1 MLYNMRPFPQLEIR
15 SMDKKASMADFAAL
29 LDGQLKN
36 YRKGFNPGDTVMA
49 RVVRIGDTHV
59 TLDVNAKLVGLL
71 PVEDVTDAEGD
82 ITVKRGDDIE
92 VSFVSMQKDFYLFAK
107 ADVAE
112 SAAIVAED
120 ETLRRAFERGL
131 ALEGKVE
138 KEVKGGYEV
147 TVCGQRA
154 FCPYS
159 QIDRMRK
166 QLPAG
171 AENPYLGKTFAFIVQ
186 EYGSDDRGVN
196 LIVSHRAVQEK
207 ELQAAKDY
215 LRDTLS
221 EGQTLNGTVVK
232 VLDFGAFVDLGGVE
246 GLVPVREISWDKVVK
261 PSDFVKE
268 GDLVTVKIISL
279 DWERERISLSIRQC
293 QAKPLKP
300 RTPEELA
307 AEAEAQDVQN
317 WMDAHKDDNS
327 GVSSLG
333 SAFDGLKI

>member
-1 MLYNMRPFPQLEIR
+1 
-15 SMDKKASMADFAAL
+15 MDKKASMADFAAL
-29 LDGQLKN
+29 LDGQFKN
-36 YRKGFNPGDTVMA
+36 YRKGFNPGDTVSA
-49 RVVRIGDTHV
+49 RVVRVGETHV
-59 TLDVNAKLVGLL
+59 TLDVNAKLVGLM
-71 PVEDVTDAEGD
+71 PIEDVTDADGD
-82 ITVKRGDDIE
+82 VTVKRGDSIE
-92 VSFVSMQKDFYLFAK
+92 VSFVSMQKDYYLFAK

-120 ETLRRAFERGL
+120 ETLRRAFDRGL
-131 ALEGKVE
+131 ALDGKVE

-154 FCPYS
+154 F
-159 QIDRMRK
+159 RK
-166 QLPAG
+166 ALPAG
-171 AENPYLGKTFAFIVQ
+171 AENPYLGQTYSFIVQ
-186 EYGSDDRGVN
+186 EYSTDDRGLN
-196 LIVSHRAVQEK
+196 LIVSRRAVQEK

-246 GLVPVREISWDKVVK
+246 GLVPVREITWDKVVK

-268 GDLVTVKIISL
+268 GDLVTVKILSL
-279 DWERERISLSIRQC
+279 DWDRERISLSIRQC

-300 RTPEELA
+300 RTPEEIA
-307 AEAEAQDVQN
+307 AEAEAKDVQD

-327 GVSSLG
+327 GFSSLG
-333 SAFDGLKI
+333 SAFDGLKL

>member
-1 MLYNMRPFPQLEIR
+1 
-15 SMDKKASMADFAAL
+15 MDKKASMADFAVL
-29 LDGQLKN
+29 LDGQFKN
-36 YRKGFNPGDTVMA
+36 YRKGFNPGDNVMA
-49 RVVRIGDTHV
+49 RVVRVGETHV

-71 PVEDVTDAEGD
+71 PIEDVTNAEGD
-82 ITVKRGDDIE
+82 VTVKRGDSIE
-92 VSFVSMQKDFYLFAK
+92 VSFVSMQKDDYLFAK

-120 ETLRRAFERGL
+120 ETIRRAFDRGL
-131 ALEGKVE
+131 ALDGKVE

-159 QIDRMRK
+159 QIERFRK
-166 QLPAG
+166 TLPAG
-171 AENPYLGKTFAFIVQ
+171 ADNPYIGQTFSFIVQ
-186 EYGSDDRGVN
+186 EYSTDDRGLN
-196 LIVSHRAVQEK
+196 IIVSRRAVQEK

-221 EGQTLNGTVVK
+221 EGQTINGTVVK

-246 GLVPVREISWDKVVK
+246 GLVPVREISWDKVVH

-307 AEAEAQDVQN
+307 AEAEAKDVQD

-327 GVSSLG
+327 GFSSLG

>member
-1 MLYNMRPFPQLEIR
+1 
-15 SMDKKASMADFAAL
+15 MDKKASMADFAAL
-29 LDGQLKN
+29 LDGQLRN

-49 RVVRIGDTHV
+49 RVVRVGETHV

-71 PVEDVTDAEGD
+71 PIEDVTDAEGD
-82 ITVKRGDDIE
+82 ITVKRGDEIE

-120 ETLRRAFERGL
+120 ETLRRAYDRGL
-131 ALEGKVE
+131 ALDGKVE

-159 QIDRMRK
+159 QMDRFRK
-166 QLPAG
+166 TLAPG
-171 AENPYLGKTFAFIVQ
+171 AENPYIGQTFPFVVQ
-186 EYGSDDRGVN
+186 EYGKDDRGTN
-196 LIVSHRAVQEK
+196 LIVSRRAVQEK

-215 LRDTLS
+215 LRDSLS

-232 VLDFGAFVDLGGVE
+232 VLNFGAFVDLGGVE
-246 GLVPVREISWDKVVK
+246 GLVPVREISWDKVVN
-261 PSDFVKE
+261 PADFVKE
-268 GDLVTVKIISL
+268 GDLVTVKILSL

-300 RTPEELA
+300 RIPEELA
-307 AEAEAQDVQN
+307 AEAEAKDVQD

-327 GVSSLG
+327 GFSSLG
-333 SAFDGLKI
+333 SAFAGLKL

>member
-1 MLYNMRPFPQLEIR
+1 
-15 SMDKKASMADFAAL
+15 MDKKASMADFAAL

-171 AENPYLGKTFAFIVQ
+171 AE
-186 EYGSDDRGVN
+186 DRGVN

-327 GVSSLG
+327 GFSSLG

>member
-1 MLYNMRPFPQLEIR
+1 
-15 SMDKKASMADFAAL
+15 MDKKASMADFAAL
-29 LDGQLKN
+29 LDGQFKN
-36 YRKGFNPGDTVMA
+36 YRKGFNPGDTVTA
-49 RVVRIGDTHV
+49 RVVRVGETHV

-71 PVEDVTDAEGD
+71 PIEDVTDADGE

-92 VSFVSMQKDFYLFAK
+92 VSFVSMQKDYYLFAK

-112 SAAIVAED
+112 SAAIGAED
-120 ETLRRAFERGL
+120 ETLRRAFDRGL
-131 ALEGKVE
+131 ALDGKVE

-159 QIDRMRK
+159 QIERFRK
-166 QLPAG
+166 TLPAG
-171 AENPYLGKTFAFIVQ
+171 AENPYIGQTFSFIVQ
-186 EYGSDDRGVN
+186 EYSTDDRGLN
-196 LIVSHRAVQEK
+196 LIVSRRAVQEK

-221 EGQTLNGTVVK
+221 EGQSLNGTIVK

-268 GDLVTVKIISL
+268 GDLVTVKILSL
-279 DWERERISLSIRQC
+279 DWDRERISLSIRQC

-307 AEAEAQDVQN
+307 AEAEAQDVQD
-317 WMDAHKDDNS
+317 WMAAHKDDNS
-327 GVSSLG
+327 GFSSLG